1 MSGLFYSKKGHCGLL
16 KLSIWRQLVGDL
28 EVKDTCEQVK
38 VSKLDYQCGGS
49 KHNIIVYNI

>member
-1 MSGLFYSKKGHCGLL
+1 MSDLFYSKKGHCGLL

-38 VSKLDYQCGGS
+38 VNKLDYQCGGS